1 MTELAEEQQEPWL
14 LVRAFSH
21 LNYTEAFLA
30 TTYLGNARTLCD
42 AISLSKRYFHQNSD
56 LASLALELNS
66 GQARIVVTPTPEA
79 HATEQQLVAALY
91 AVMRTCQGLGLQQ
104 ASANLAGMSDSAQ
117 DACRRLL
124 RLPVTAI
131 PGEQRL
137 ELQFP
142 ALELARAL
150 NTTQPN
156 IARLARRE
164 RQLIRS
170 TAGHCWS
177 ESVQL
182 LLTALLPRGETRI
195 SRCASL
201 LAVAPRTLQRKLTT
215 EQQPFSALLATV
227 RQRLCL
233 EYLRA
238 DHADDTLALLLGYR
252 QTSQFYRQFRQWYGC
267 SPSQL
272 RSRLTPEIA
281 KTTKTRD
288 ATMRRHTLL
297 PALLLPLALAAN
309 AADDSLDER
318 LTRGAEAIQPK
329 AIAWRH
335 DIHQHPEL
343 GNQEQR
349 TAALIAEHLRSLG
362 MEVAT
367 GVGTTGVVGL
377 LKGGKPGPV
386 VALARRHGC
395 LAGTGGHSLPFASE
409 VRQQYL
415 GEERP
420 VSTPAVMTP
429 TSPSSWQPQKC

>member
-1 MTELAEEQQEPWL
+1 MFARSLLATLGAPTAARLIDAMAQPAPSASSEYLDKIVKGLRACVPASHLQSALQRNRLPLQARAQRVPLAAIRQLVTELAEEQQEPWL

-170 TAGHCWS
+170 TAGQCWS

-281 KTTKTRD
+281 KTTKTRGRNH
-288 ATMRRHTLL
+288 APPHPASRPA
-297 PALLLPLALAAN
+297 PALGP
-309 AADDSLDER
+309 
-318 LTRGAEAIQPK
+318 GC
-329 AIAWRH
+329 
-335 DIHQHPEL
+335 
-343 GNQEQR
+343 QR
-349 TAALIAEHLRSLG
+349 R
-362 MEVAT
+362 
-367 GVGTTGVVGL
+367 
-377 LKGGKPGPV
+377 
-386 VALARRHGC
+386 
-395 LAGTGGHSLPFASE
+395 
-409 VRQQYL
+409 
-415 GEERP
+415 
-420 VSTPAVMTP
+420 
-429 TSPSSWQPQKC
+429 

>member
-1 MTELAEEQQEPWL
+1 LFARSLLATLGAPTAARLIDAMAQPAPSASSEHLDKIVKGLRACVPASHLQSALQRNRLPLQARAQRVPLAAIRQLVTELAEEQQEPWL

-56 LASLALELNS
+56 LATLALELNS

-227 RQRLCL
+227 RQRPADRGQPSDQHHARPSGSDDWHHKRWHSPQ
-233 EYLRA
+233 YHSRRSSDDRHRAHLRQ
-238 DHADDTLALLLGYR
+238 R
-252 QTSQFYRQFRQWYGC
+252 
-267 SPSQL
+267 
-272 RSRLTPEIA
+272 
-281 KTTKTRD
+281 
-288 ATMRRHTLL
+288 
-297 PALLLPLALAAN
+297 
-309 AADDSLDER
+309 
-318 LTRGAEAIQPK
+318 
-329 AIAWRH
+329 
-335 DIHQHPEL
+335 
-343 GNQEQR
+343 R
-349 TAALIAEHLRSLG
+349 TAAGQRTYRTYRERHRRSS
-362 MEVAT
+362 
-367 GVGTTGVVGL
+367 
-377 LKGGKPGPV
+377 
-386 VALARRHGC
+386 RRQRRC
-395 LAGTGGHSLPFASE
+395 KN
-409 VRQQYL
+409 R
-415 GEERP
+415 R
-420 VSTPAVMTP
+420 
-429 TSPSSWQPQKC
+429 